1 MEVLEA
7 YANPD
12 LGRVLHAVGRAFGGD
27 QQRMDAFLHR
37 AHPLLDG
44 VTPYEMTVS
53 CSAGADAVLNLV
65 RRAEAGVA
73 V

>member
-1 MEVLEA
+1 MERLEA

-12 LGRVLHAVGRAFGGD
+12 VRRVLHALDLAFHGEK
-27 QQRMDAFLHR
+27 QRMEAFLHR
-37 AHPLLDG
+37 AHPLLNG

-53 CSAGADAVLNLV
+53 CSAGADAVVSLV
-65 RRAEAGVA
+65 QRAEAGVA